1 MGHPDQALQRI
12 KQLAQD
18 ASSDSDVQALA
29 ILFVDLEQ
37 GVIKPLRQQVIAL
50 ERRVTTLE
58 AAAVR
63 ARARSSPAAS
73 T

>member
-18 ASSDSDVQALA
+18 SSTDSDVRALA
-29 ILFVDLEQ
+29 ILFLDLEQ
-37 GVIKPLRQQVIAL
+37 GVIKPLRQQVVAL

-63 ARARSSPAAS
+63 ARGQLAPMV
-73 T
+73 

>member
-12 KQLAQD
+12 TQLAHD
-18 ASSDSDVQALA
+18 STIDSDARALA
-29 ILFVDLEQ
+29 ILFLDLEQ
-37 GVIKPLRQQVIAL
+37 GVIKPLRQQVVAL

-63 ARARSSPAAS
+63 ARGPLAAMID
-73 T
+73 